1 EEQGKYFVRLSYVK
15 VWNKD
20 DEVVNKPEPK
30 TDEMKQIEQQVNGK
44 QTPMSQQSNPFVN
57 APIEINDDDLP
68 F

>member
-1 EEQGKYFVRLSYVK
+1 VK
-15 VWNKD
+15 VWNKG